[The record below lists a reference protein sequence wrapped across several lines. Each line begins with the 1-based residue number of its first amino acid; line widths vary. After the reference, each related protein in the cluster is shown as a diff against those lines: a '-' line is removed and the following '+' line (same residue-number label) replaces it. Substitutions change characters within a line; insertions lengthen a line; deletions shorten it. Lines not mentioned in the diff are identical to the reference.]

1 MQAMV
6 NKISIEKQTAGR
18 RGRYAARIDGVEG
31 EAELVLTVRG
41 PALISADHTE
51 SPTSMRGTG
60 VAMALVEHMIA
71 DARANHFKIIP
82 ICPYVRAQYKKH
94 PEWRDVMTEASGAS

>member
-1 MQAMV
+1 MA
-6 NKISIEKQTAGR
+6 NAISIEKQMNRNT
-18 RGRYAARIDGVEG
+18 GRYVARVDGVEC
-31 EAELVLTVRG
+31 EAELVFTVRG

-60 VAMALVEHMIA
+60 AAMALVEHMIA

-82 ICPYVRAQYKKH
+82 LCPYVLAQYKKH
-94 PEWRDVMTEASGAS
+94 PEWRDVMTEASATS